1 VVSIGVKFLPTV
13 LLDILLAYTMQPL
26 SNVLVIYNIK
36 SLRNL
41 TNASH
46 LVTVQAVHKVAK
58 SVKVKSKAF
67 ACSQDLRRN

>member
-1 VVSIGVKFLPTV
+1 MVSIGVKFLPTV

-46 LVTVQAVHKVAK
+46 LVTVQVLLKVAK
-58 SVKVKSKAF
+58 SAKVKRKAF
-67 ACSQDLRRN
+67 VCSQDLR